1 MKYYKTAMIRPDLQ
15 WIPGYSLPD
24 GYKLQLF
31 QEKDEIR
38 WAQIVCAAGEFP
50 SVDDALKHF
59 ENEFSPYT
67 EEMKKRCVF
76 LTSPDNEYIGTTTAW
91 YGDFQGERMGR
102 IHWVAIKPEYQ
113 GRGLAK
119 PMLSYALS
127 VLAQYHDRAYLTTQ
141 TVSWKAVNMY
151 LSFGFRPVK
160 RSDDD
165 EDFDT
170 AWALIYEQLKLK

>member
-1 MKYYKTAMIRPDLQ
+1 
-15 WIPGYSLPD
+15 
-24 GYKLQLF
+24 
-31 QEKDEIR
+31 
-38 WAQIVCAAGEFP
+38 
-50 SVDDALKHF
+50 
-59 ENEFSPYT
+59 
-67 EEMKKRCVF
+67 
-76 LTSPDNEYIGTTTAW
+76 
-91 YGDFQGERMGR
+91 
-102 IHWVAIKPEYQ
+102 
-113 GRGLAK
+113 
-119 PMLSYALS
+119 MLSYALS